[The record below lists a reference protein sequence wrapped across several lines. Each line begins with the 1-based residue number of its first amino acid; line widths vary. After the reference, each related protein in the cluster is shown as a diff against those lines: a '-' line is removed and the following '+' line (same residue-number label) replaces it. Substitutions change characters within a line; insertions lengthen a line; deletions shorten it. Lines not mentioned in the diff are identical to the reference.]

1 MESMSEMPTDIERI
15 VDRKLIKQRV
25 HYFVVWK
32 GFGDENNTWYI
43 ELLPPRKKEE
53 GGSSTPRGR
62 SPRRSASKTPRKSKS
77 PGRGP
82 GRPRGRPRSRSRSAS
97 VSKRSPES
105 SDVDEKNKEN
115 VTTTTSTTTTSQRRR
130 TTSSK
135 ANNNNDDSSDVV
147 KETPKRR
154 SSRKQV
160 TTATSTQFVSRMEEQ
175 KTEDPAEDDDDA
187 LLLRSTL
194 AALTPQV
201 REMTTTTSKVETDG
215 NKKQVTLSY
224 EEEEETVLLLATK
237 AQKTEN
243 AEASEASATVTTV
256 FEDGSEER
264 EGGFADM
271 AAKMLEG
278 GWLVSF
284 LSVAAVVGSLVASQL
299 LPRNGEADAS
309 DLWRRWLPFLTP
321 VVALL
326 LFFHQKDARAS
337 AKWVA
342 TGLAW
347 RAAAELLVLIG
358 STPREFELVA
368 AGAAALANVSL
379 LFSFVSI
386 FRNSEH
392 EQSAATAALLLV
404 GVLALFL
411 ADR

>member
-1 MESMSEMPTDIERI
+1 MESMSELPTDIERI

-32 GFGDENNTWYI
+32 GFGDENNTWYT
-43 ELLPPRKKEE
+43 RKKEE

-62 SPRRSASKTPRKSKS
+62 SPRRSSSKTPRKSKS

-115 VTTTTSTTTTSQRRR
+115 MTTTTSTTTTSQRRR

-135 ANNNNDDSSDVV
+135 ASNNDEESNDVV
-147 KETPKRR
+147 KEAPKRR

-160 TTATSTQFVSRMEEQ
+160 ATATSTQFVSRMEEQ

-215 NKKQVTLSY
+215 NKQVTLSY

-243 AEASEASATVTTV
+243 TEASEASATVTTV
-256 FEDGSEER
+256 LEDGSEAR

-271 AAKMLEG
+271 TAKMLEG

-326 LFFHQKDARAS
+326 LFFHQKDARLS

-368 AGAAALANVSL
+368 VGAAALANVSL

-386 FRNSEH
+386 FRNGEH
-392 EQSAATAALLLV
+392 ERSSATAAMLLV